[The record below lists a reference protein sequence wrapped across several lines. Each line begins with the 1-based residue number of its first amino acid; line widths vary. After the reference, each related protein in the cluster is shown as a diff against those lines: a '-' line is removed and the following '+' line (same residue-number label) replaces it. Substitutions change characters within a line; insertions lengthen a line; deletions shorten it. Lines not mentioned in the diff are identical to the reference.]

1 MRRSLCSRIR
11 EGTLEYLRYQ
21 NTATGEVTE
30 YRPPAGENFGVFVF
44 AGYEPATDLV
54 RGIAECDER
63 GYIVT
68 DRMMKTSCDGLY
80 AAGDVCIK
88 PLRQVVTAVGDGA
101 LAATEL
107 ERYAVTMQ
115 KKTGRCGSRRKN
127 VCRFRGKRGQPCA
140 RISRYLHPG
149 DDRTVKDSVR

>member
-1 MRRSLCSRIR
+1 M
-11 EGTLEYLRYQ
+11 
-21 NTATGEVTE
+21 
-30 YRPPAGENFGVFVF
+30 
-44 AGYEPATDLV
+44 

-68 DRMMKTSCDGLY
+68 DRLMKTSCDGLY

-107 ERYAVTMQ
+107 ERYAAAMQ
-115 KKTGRCGSRRKN
+115 KKTG
-127 VCRFRGKRGQPCA
+127 
-140 RISRYLHPG
+140 LHP
-149 DDRTVKDSVR
+149 DQPVSSPRR

>member
-1 MRRSLCSRIR
+1 MSALLEYRYGRDHGIPAAGRRKFRSLC
-11 EGTLEYLRYQ
+11 L
-21 NTATGEVTE
+21 
-30 YRPPAGENFGVFVF
+30 

-54 RGIAECDER
+54 RGIAECDEH

-68 DRMMKTSCDGLY
+68 DRLMKTSCDGLY

-107 ERYAVTMQ
+107 ERYAAAMQ
-115 KKTGRCGSRRKN
+115 KRQGFIRSSHRQFLLESYRTFREKRR
-127 VCRFRGKRGQPCA
+127 QP
-140 RISRYLHPG
+140 
-149 DDRTVKDSVR
+149 

>member
-1 MRRSLCSRIR
+1 MSALS
-11 EGTLEYLRYQ
+11 
-21 NTATGEVTE
+21 E
-30 YRPPAGENFGVFVF
+30 YRHGRDHGIPAAGRRKIQVFVF

-54 RGIAECDER
+54 RGTAECDER

-68 DRMMKTSCDGLY
+68 DRLMKTSCEGLY

-107 ERYAVTMQ
+107 ERYAAAMQ
-115 KKTGRCGSRRKN
+115 KRQGFIRSSHRQFLLESHRTFPRKTQTA
-127 VCRFRGKRGQPCA
+127 VA
-140 RISRYLHPG
+140 RISRHLYSG
-149 DDRTVKDSVR
+149 DDRTVKGRVR

>member
-1 MRRSLCSRIR
+1 M
-11 EGTLEYLRYQ
+11 
-21 NTATGEVTE
+21 
-30 YRPPAGENFGVFVF
+30 
-44 AGYEPATDLV
+44 

-68 DRMMKTSCDGLY
+68 DRLMKTSCDGLY

-107 ERYAVTMQ
+107 ERYAAAMQ
-115 KKTGRCGSRRKN
+115 KKTGLHSDQPSAERTGQKRILRDKCLPVPGK
-127 VCRFRGKRGQPCA
+127 CRQPWPG
-140 RISRYLHPG
+140 ISRYLHPG
-149 DDRTVKDSVR
+149 DDRTVKDRVR

>member
-1 MRRSLCSRIR
+1 M
-11 EGTLEYLRYQ
+11 
-21 NTATGEVTE
+21 
-30 YRPPAGENFGVFVF
+30 
-44 AGYEPATDLV
+44 

-68 DRMMKTSCDGLY
+68 DRLMKTSCDGLY

-107 ERYAVTMQ
+107 ERYAATMQ
-115 KKTGRCGSRRKN
+115 KKTG
-127 VCRFRGKRGQPCA
+127 
-140 RISRYLHPG
+140 LHPAQPSAERPG
-149 DDRTVKDSVR
+149 EWAVDPAGQTSAVSGKSRAAVSQNQPASLPRR

>member
-1 MRRSLCSRIR
+1 EVSGES
-11 EGTLEYLRYQ
+11 TLECLRYR
-21 NTATGEVTE
+21 NTVTGEITE
-30 YRPPAGENFGVFVF
+30 YRPPEGENFGVFVF

-68 DRMMKTSCDGLY
+68 DRLMKTSCDGLY

-107 ERYAVTMQ
+107 ERYAAAMQ
-115 KKTGRCGSRRKN
+115 KKTGLHPEQPSAVSSGKGAADPAGKTSAVSGESAGSR
-127 VCRFRGKRGQPCA
+127 VPE
-140 RISRYLHPG
+140 
-149 DDRTVKDSVR
+149 